1 MRDRGRWNEEDAA
14 YKDIPPSSLLF
25 RSGIITITRVN
36 VERGKLKETW
46 INATDGARLTAL
58 PTGVYSVISTGFFN
72 RRYRYASVGTL
83 LAMIA
88 LFIEYPW
95 TMDDS
100 GFVEELLYG
109 ALKLYWNI

>member
-1 MRDRGRWNEEDAA
+1 
-14 YKDIPPSSLLF
+14 
-25 RSGIITITRVN
+25 
-36 VERGKLKETW
+36 
-46 INATDGARLTAL
+46 
-58 PTGVYSVISTGFFN
+58 
-72 RRYRYASVGTL
+72 
-83 LAMIA
+83 MIA